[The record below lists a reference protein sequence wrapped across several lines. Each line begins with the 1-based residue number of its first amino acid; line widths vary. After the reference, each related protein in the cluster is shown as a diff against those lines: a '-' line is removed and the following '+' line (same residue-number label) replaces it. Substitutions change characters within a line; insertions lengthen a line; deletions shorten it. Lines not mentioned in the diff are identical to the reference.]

1 MNKLLSRKFLLFL
14 LTFIVAS
21 LFCWFGKITGSQ
33 AIIVWLTVSIVYG
46 LWNIIE
52 NKAQEL
58 TIKELKDLIE
68 QIKDLI
74 NSKLC

>member
-1 MNKLLSRKFLLFL
+1 MLFL

-21 LFCWFGKITGSQ
+21 LFCWFDKITGTQ

-58 TIKELKDLIE
+58 TVKELKDLIE